1 MPFRSRAQIRKF
13 AALVKA
19 GKISQAVFD
28 EWLRATP
35 NVKNL
40 PARVKVRK
48 KKSKR
53 KKA

>member
-1 MPFRSRAQIRKF
+1 MPFASKAQLRKF
-13 AALVKA
+13 AELVKQ
-19 GKISQAVFD
+19 GKMSQAVFD

-40 PARVKVRK
+40 PARVKVRR

-53 KKA
+53 KRA